1 MQPWVLAH
9 HSLFPFQPLHK
20 ASWFCVWPSFSRRAQ
35 ILQEA
40 ASNIW
45 FICHHVI
52 CDVPRMLQTSS
63 NICTPHNW
71 LDSYFP
77 HFHQPNFMM
86 EDLNIQNPWP
96 KFDDLKHEYHSTFVP
111 YLTFVWPC
119 IMTNFFIINQTDA
132 LISQIYFGRKICMF
146 QTVPLSIIRSFSLYT
161 QQWYMSYRFAD
172 SVQVGSGWSCSQ
184 AVSKPVW
191 HIPLL
196 CVQWKP
202 PDDGQRNCPKHVEF
216 LPK

>member
-1 MQPWVLAH
+1 
-9 HSLFPFQPLHK
+9 
-20 ASWFCVWPSFSRRAQ
+20 
-35 ILQEA
+35 
-40 ASNIW
+40 
-45 FICHHVI
+45 
-52 CDVPRMLQTSS
+52 
-63 NICTPHNW
+63 
-71 LDSYFP
+71 
-77 HFHQPNFMM
+77 
-86 EDLNIQNPWP
+86 
-96 KFDDLKHEYHSTFVP
+96 
-111 YLTFVWPC
+111 
-119 IMTNFFIINQTDA
+119 MTNFFIINQTDA

-202 PDDGQRNCPKHVEF
+202 PDDGQRNCPKHV
-216 LPK
+216 